1 VDQDT
6 QQLDD
11 NNPKSEATPEVSPD
25 VVSDTGQGQETP
37 PEAVAQG
44 KAEREPVSSMSADE
58 RKAALEAII
67 YAADE
72 PATIE
77 QLAKALGEPKA
88 EVQAALDELVAS
100 YASDTRGIE
109 IRGVAGGYKMYTKPQ
124 HHDLVRRFIKSL
136 RPPLRL
142 TMPALET
149 LAVISYKQPVT
160 APEIQEI
167 RGVNTSGVIKTLLD
181 KKLITTAGRK
191 EVIGRPILYR
201 TSKEFLMRF
210 GLSDLGELPSLKE
223 FEALAREALGSD
235 EGVAESD
242 AGDESVLNSMEPTE
256 AEAAAELEAEAAADS
271 NDTPSDE
278 AKPMVEAAAAGADDA
293 SAPKQYEQSISPDVA
308 EAIASHPV
316 EAEAKPKPESGSVD
330 AVAASQHTAEAVSG
344 SEVAEVSSEAHA
356 TTESKEPTEAVA
368 HQSETVAEAS
378 NATEAVEQSEPELT
392 HAVASTE
399 QTPEA
404 GDSTEAISR
413 PIVDAVAETH
423 DGLESQELGAA
434 APQAPEP
441 ESIDARSESVE
452 PLFAEHAP
460 AEATGINMET
470 PEIPESSTEQDGYET
485 EHEISDEILAQLT
498 QGIEIEVSADSLAGL
513 SSNNVPAEEAPTQF
527 YSSHAEP
534 EHQPSPA
541 SETTTDHSQPESE
554 TTTEPE
560 KSRKAAAGE

>member
-6 QQLDD
+6 QQFDG
-11 NNPKSEATPEVSPD
+11 NNPQSEATPEVA
-25 VVSDTGQGQETP
+25 SDTGQEMP
-37 PEAVAQG
+37 SEAQG
-44 KAEREPVSSMSADE
+44 KSESATAASEPSSSMSSDE

-88 EVQAALDELVAS
+88 EVQIALDELVAS

-223 FEALAREALGSD
+223 FEALAREALGTD
-235 EGVAESD
+235 EGVAEGET
-242 AGDESVLNSMEPTE
+242 GDESVLDSVEPTE
-256 AEAAAELEAEAAADS
+256 AEAAAELEAAASEDASNAEPGDAATPKAD
-271 NDTPSDE
+271 
-278 AKPMVEAAAAGADDA
+278 AAAAGADES
-293 SAPKQYEQSISPDVA
+293 SAPRQFEQSISPDVV
-308 EAIASHPV
+308 EAIAAVSETAVSKPSPAPEPQTHALSEMEPATGTPAHPS
-316 EAEAKPKPESGSVD
+316 EQSSDSVD
-330 AVAASQHTAEAVSG
+330 AVAQPHESMDSKPGEPAFAESG
-344 SEVAEVSSEAHA
+344 STQTLGLSM
-356 TTESKEPTEAVA
+356 ESP
-368 HQSETVAEAS
+368 
-378 NATEAVEQSEPELT
+378 
-392 HAVASTE
+392 
-399 QTPEA
+399 
-404 GDSTEAISR
+404 
-413 PIVDAVAETH
+413 
-423 DGLESQELGAA
+423 ESQE
-434 APQAPEP
+434 
-441 ESIDARSESVE
+441 S
-452 PLFAEHAP
+452 FAET
-460 AEATGINMET
+460 EAT
-470 PEIPESSTEQDGYET
+470 EQ
-485 EHEISDEILAQLT
+485 EISDEILAQLT
-498 QGIEIEVSADSLAGL
+498 QGIEIEVSADSFAAL
-513 SSNNVPAEEAPTQF
+513 SPTDIPAEDSPAQF
-527 YSSHAEP
+527 YSSDAEP
-534 EHQPSPA
+534 ERQPLPATESAGEQSSPDA
-541 SETTTDHSQPESE
+541 EP
-554 TTTEPE
+554 TTEPE
-560 KSRKAAAGE
+560 KSRGAAAGE